1 MINKVVAL
9 EKKISNFLET
19 IIMLEGIIELAHS
32 QVEKNTELATLAII
46 PTQITKAPPI
56 HPNVKT
62 YLSRYYQ

>member
-32 QVEKNTELATLAII
+32 QVEKNTELATLVII
-46 PTQITKAPPI
+46 QTQITKAPLI

-62 YLSRYYQ
+62 